1 MDGKQQLHEAMAA
14 CRRAYIGVGA
24 FSLCINALMLASPIY
39 MMQVYDRVIATGNID
54 TLVLLTLMVVAS
66 LAVLATLEG
75 LRGRVMTRV
84 ANWLDRR
91 LAPVVLSGAVA
102 ETIRSHGVPS
112 AQGLRDL
119 ATVRGYIGGQGVF
132 PLFDAPWVPVFLFV
146 IFLVHPM
153 LGWVSVAGAVALF
166 ALALANEF
174 TTRRPLSQA
183 SGAASRALNQADA
196 AVRNAD
202 VIAAMGMLP
211 ALVARWRDG
220 AEKALVLQTRA
231 SDMGGIVT
239 SAAKFVR
246 LLLQVAILGVGAY
259 YVIAHEMTGGAMI
272 AASIIMGR
280 ALAPVEQLIA
290 AWRSFVGARTAY
302 SRLAGLIERAPPL
315 GGRMTLPA
323 PEGRIEVDRVSFAP
337 QGVREPILKQVSFA
351 LAPGEALGLI
361 GPSAAG
367 KTTLVRLLVGS
378 LLPSAG
384 HVRLDGADVA
394 GWDLADRG
402 RHIGYLPQ
410 MIELFAGSVRDNIAR
425 LGEAEDAAV
434 VEAARLAGAHDLI
447 LGLPQGYDTPIGDG
461 GVPISGGQ
469 RQRIG
474 LARAVFGNPRLV
486 VLDEPNSHLDA
497 AGEQALVEAVVGL
510 KKAGATIVLIA
521 QRAGVMAQMDKI
533 LLLRAGAVEAF
544 GPRDEILAKLGLP
557 VAAVGA
563 GARPSG
569 PPAALRAA
577 PPPVQPGNAP

>member
-1 MDGKQQLHEAMAA
+1 LEGKQALHDAMAA

-39 MMQVYDRVIATGNID
+39 MMQVYDRVIATGNMD

-66 LAVLATLEG
+66 LAVLAALEG

-84 ANWLDRR
+84 ANWLDRQ
-91 LAPVVLSGAVA
+91 LSPVVLSGAVA
-102 ETIRSHGVPS
+102 ETVRAHGVPS

-119 ATVRGYIGGQGVF
+119 ATVRGYLGGQGVF
-132 PLFDAPWVPVFLFV
+132 PLFDAPWVPIFVGV

-153 LGWVSVAGAVALF
+153 LGWVAVIGAVVLF
-166 ALALANEF
+166 LLAVANEF

-183 SGAASRALNQADA
+183 NGAASRALNQADA

-211 ALVARWRDG
+211 ALVKRWRDG
-220 AEKALVLQTRA
+220 AEKALVLQTVA

-239 SAAKFVR
+239 SGAKFVR
-246 LLLQVAILGVGAY
+246 LLLQVAVLGVGAY
-259 YVIAHEMTGGAMI
+259 YVIAHEITGGAMI

-290 AWRSFVGARTAY
+290 AWRSFIGARTAY
-302 SRLAGLIERAPPL
+302 RRLATLIERAPPL
-315 GGRMTLPA
+315 GGKMSLPT
-323 PEGRIEVDRVSFAP
+323 PQGRIEVDRVSFAP
-337 QGVREPILKQVSFA
+337 PGVREPILKQVTFA
-351 LAPGEALGLI
+351 LAPGESLGLI

-378 LLPSAG
+378 LLPTAG

-394 GWDLADRG
+394 GWETADRG

-410 MIELFAGSVRDNIAR
+410 TIELFAGSVRDNIAR
-425 LGEAEDAAV
+425 LGEAEDTAV
-434 VEAARLAGAHDLI
+434 VEAAQAAGAHDLI
-447 LGLPQGYDTPIGDG
+447 LGLPQGYDTPIGEG

-474 LARAVFGNPRLV
+474 LARAMFGNPRLV
-486 VLDEPNSHLDA
+486 VLDEPNAHLDA
-497 AGEQALVEAVVGL
+497 PGEQALVEAVVRI
-510 KKAGATIVLIA
+510 KKSGATVVLIA

-533 LLLRAGAVEAF
+533 LVLRAGAVEAF
-544 GPRDEILAKLGLP
+544 GPRDEILGKLGLP

-569 PPAALRAA
+569 PQPATLRMA
-577 PPPVQPGNAP
+577 PPSQPGAGE